1 MAIPDFQTLI
11 LPLLRSSTD
20 GEIRSI
26 GSVVDSL
33 AREIKLTDEGLRQL
47 LPSGRQA
54 TFRNR
59 VASARTYLS
68 KAGLL
73 SSPKRAH
80 FRITPAGQAALAT
93 KPTRIDISFLNTFPE
108 FVKFRPTQHE
118 AAPTSAITVPLEQRE
133 NPEE

>member
-59 VASARTYLS
+59 VA
-68 KAGLL
+68 
-73 SSPKRAH
+73 
-80 FRITPAGQAALAT
+80 
-93 KPTRIDISFLNTFPE
+93 
-108 FVKFRPTQHE
+108 
-118 AAPTSAITVPLEQRE
+118 
-133 NPEE
+133 